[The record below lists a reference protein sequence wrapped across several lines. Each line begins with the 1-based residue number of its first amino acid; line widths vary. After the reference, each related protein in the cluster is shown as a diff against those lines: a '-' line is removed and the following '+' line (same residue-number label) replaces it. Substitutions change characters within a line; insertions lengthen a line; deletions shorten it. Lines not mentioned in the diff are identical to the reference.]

1 MEVIIHPHCL
11 WMFGVV
17 DRLTLKVIPACE
29 PARGSD
35 LKQHADTRPL
45 YTIFA
50 HHRCRAVHYT
60 ALNVNAFKVKCNN
73 VGAG

>member
-29 PARGSD
+29 PARCSD
-35 LKQHADTRPL
+35 LKQYPTPGPYIQSLHITE
-45 YTIFA
+45 
-50 HHRCRAVHYT
+50 CRAVHC
-60 ALNVNAFKVKCNN
+60 ADSNVSA
-73 VGAG
+73 